1 MSMNTVPERLAALR
15 EAMKANGVDVYLIP
29 VGDPHASEYMPDHY
43 TALTYFSGFH
53 GENSNFV
60 VTMTES
66 AVWADG
72 RYFVQAEKEIAGT
85 EIQLMRMGEP
95 GVPTAEQYCGKVLPE
110 GGKLGLCGLTAS
122 CGLVRSLQKELDAK
136 KGTIKLLDLEDEL
149 WTEGRPALPATRH
162 GSCRKSTQASP
173 LPRSWASCVR
183 SSLSWAAPHSWW
195 ASWTIWHG
203 CSTSAPWT
211 SSVPPMPWLT
221 AM

>member
-122 CGLVRSLQKELDAK
+122 CGLVRSLQKELDRVLTPAAPPETISKEDFRKEIKNINDILKNPEEPAEK
-136 KGTIKLLDLEDEL
+136 KGLLLRSIVDRIVYE
-149 WTEGRPALPATRH
+149 
-162 GSCRKSTQASP
+162 KASGTMYFDFFV
-173 LPRSWASCVR
+173 S
-183 SSLSWAAPHSWW
+183 
-195 ASWTIWHG
+195 
-203 CSTSAPWT
+203 
-211 SSVPPMPWLT
+211 
-221 AM
+221 

>member
-43 TALTYFSGFH
+43 TSLTYFSGFH

-85 EIQLMRMGEP
+85 EIQLQKMGEP
-95 GVPTAEQYCGKVLPE
+95 GGLIEVESALYASKVQLVCPKCGEATRV
-110 GGKLGLCGLTAS
+110 GH
-122 CGLVRSLQKELDAK
+122 K
-136 KGTIKLLDLEDEL
+136 KGGIRVCKKCGNEF
-149 WTEGRPALPATRH
+149 
-162 GSCRKSTQASP
+162 
-173 LPRSWASCVR
+173 
-183 SSLSWAAPHSWW
+183 
-195 ASWTIWHG
+195 
-203 CSTSAPWT
+203 
-211 SSVPPMPWLT
+211 
-221 AM
+221 

>member
-72 RYFVQAEKEIAGT
+72 RYFVQAEKEMLPYLYRAC
-85 EIQLMRMGEP
+85 RP
-95 GVPTAEQYCGKVLPE
+95 PSSTAAK
-110 GGKLGLCGLTAS
+110 S
-122 CGLVRSLQKELDAK
+122 C
-136 KGTIKLLDLEDEL
+136 
-149 WTEGRPALPATRH
+149 
-162 GSCRKSTQASP
+162 
-173 LPRSWASCVR
+173 PRAASWAS
-183 SSLSWAAPHSWW
+183 AA
-195 ASWTIWHG
+195 
-203 CSTSAPWT
+203 
-211 SSVPPMPWLT
+211 
-221 AM
+221 

>member
-72 RYFVQAEKEIAGT
+72 RYFVQAEKEIAARGRQAGPLRPDRLLRSGAQPA
-85 EIQLMRMGEP
+85 ERAGRQERHHQAAEP
-95 GVPTAEQYCGKVLPE
+95 RGRAVD
-110 GGKLGLCGLTAS
+110 GGPS
-122 CGLVRSLQKELDAK
+122 
-136 KGTIKLLDLEDEL
+136 
-149 WTEGRPALPATRH
+149 RPARHPGMAPAEGVRRLLP
-162 GSCRKSTQASP
+162 CREAGP
-173 LPRSWASCVR
+173 
-183 SSLSWAAPHSWW
+183 AACE
-195 ASWTIWHG
+195 A
-203 CSTSAPWT
+203 
-211 SSVPPMPWLT
+211 L
-221 AM
+221 